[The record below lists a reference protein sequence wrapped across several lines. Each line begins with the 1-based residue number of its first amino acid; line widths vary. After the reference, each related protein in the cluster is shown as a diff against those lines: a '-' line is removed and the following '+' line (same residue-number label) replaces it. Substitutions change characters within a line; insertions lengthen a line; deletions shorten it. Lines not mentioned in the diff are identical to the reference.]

1 MGSPTPDGIQAV
13 QDDSLFVA
21 TGESCVF
28 IRVTGRGS
36 HKTSPALKEFCATM
50 MEKGYRL
57 FIFDLEHCTSMD
69 STFMGV
75 LAGIARRLPHSTD
88 AVLIN
93 LNPKTSEILQTVGL
107 DRLVRCNHV
116 GSLDADLRNKISKIT
131 AGSALGA
138 GKADKKTAAE
148 TVLAAHEDLVAACPD
163 NLPEFQNVLEFMRKE
178 VERLGAA
185 GRAPGG
191 IRRAD
196 GWERNDPA

>member
-1 MGSPTPDGIQAV
+1 MQAA
-13 QDDSLFVA
+13 QDDSLSVA

-36 HKTSPALKEFCATM
+36 HKTSPALKAFCSTM

-57 FIFDLEHCTSMD
+57 FIFDLEHCVSMD

-93 LNPKTSEILQTVGL
+93 LNPKTTEILQTVGL

-116 GSLDADLRNKISKIT
+116 GALDTDLRSKISKVS
-131 AGSALGA
+131 AGSALNTA
-138 GKADKKTAAE
+138 NTDRKTAAE

-178 VERLGAA
+178 VERHN
-185 GRAPGG
+185 APGQSAG
-191 IRRAD
+191 AKRRAD
-196 GWERNDPA
+196 